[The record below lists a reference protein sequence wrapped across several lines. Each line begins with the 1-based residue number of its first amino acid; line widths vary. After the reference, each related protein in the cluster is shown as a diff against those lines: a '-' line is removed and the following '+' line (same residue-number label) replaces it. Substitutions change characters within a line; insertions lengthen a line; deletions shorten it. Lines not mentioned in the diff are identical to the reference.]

1 MNIACPD
8 FKPKEFGGLFQ
19 PFGFGALL
27 GLRGT
32 LLGLGGFGKMKTK
45 ARRPWRVTF
54 EGSLGSREG
63 LVKGCITGASII
75 SGVGFGKMKT
85 KARRPLRVPFEGSL
99 GSREGLVKG
108 CTTGGHNNIWCRLL
122 QAIAVPLVESLFKG
136 SAKGSPYTHLD
147 CEKARCCQCLET
159 RQFAVFFC

>member
-1 MNIACPD
+1 MNIPCPD

-27 GLRGT
+27 GLLGT
-32 LLGLGGFGKMKTK
+32 LLGFG
-45 ARRPWRVTF
+45 
-54 EGSLGSREG
+54 S
-63 LVKGCITGASII
+63 
-75 SGVGFGKMKT
+75 FGKMKT

-159 RQFAVFFC
+159 RQLWSFSVELGVCGRKRPTFAGPLLAFASIPLGLQAYDSEGVRDIL